1 MAHFSSDRSWR
12 TFKRGL
18 LNHYVLNGL
27 EVALGLFLVTT
38 LVQLIWGTQHA
49 AAASVGVIVT
59 IVVDNPAPRRGK
71 FWRMLP
77 APLLGA
83 PLFFLVQLM
92 HQHLVLLGLVAV
104 VSTFLGFLWMAWGK
118 RGAPIAIAVV
128 LAMVLGMS
136 VPKPAEGQLLAAA
149 AESTMFFSIGAGMF
163 LVYAVI
169 ANTLLNFRYR
179 VQFIADTVLSL
190 AALMLEQARM
200 VLPEAARHVGLEGE
214 TVDGEA
220 YGDNLADRNFGKFS
234 RGGAPQQHMGQLMA
248 RHAAF
253 ADQLQAARDIV
264 LESPRTP
271 RRQRLAG
278 MLMQMLEIRDHLL
291 ACELDLEHLRKAP
304 EQAPMLLAQ
313 QAMLRALAM
322 EVVHLADSLLLGRK
336 PRAMSNLDALLRPMQ
351 MACKLPTQRLEESLP
366 DHYDTDVS
374 PQALSRELSERI
386 VRIHEEVNRLI
397 GLGRDEIEPDL
408 AVVRAS
414 WQMFVSPTAWSW
426 TPFKGLM
433 SWDAPPLRHAI
444 RAALA
449 IAVGYLVVQVLPWN
463 AHAYWVLLTIVVV
476 LRGSLAQT
484 LERRTVRVLG
494 TLLGCVAAL
503 AILSAHLSPLGLI
516 LCLTLAQ
523 GVSHGF
529 ALRRYLFTAMGA
541 TVLGLVQAHMLHAGG
556 STTFHMF
563 ERVVDTLIGTG
574 IAWAFAY
581 VLPSWERSQLPA
593 LVQRVLKAQAAHAST
608 SLAVDQ
614 LQAVDNAPE
623 LAWRLARREAYDSLS
638 ALIQA
643 VDRSLKEP
651 RAVQPPL
658 QALELFQA
666 HCYQLLGQMSSVKIM
681 LMMRRGQTPSP
692 FAVQQLKD
700 TAATIDACLLQ
711 APPLPAAGEGEAQ
724 RPAKMPAPERVPGP
738 EDRDQLIPWLM
749 RRLATAR
756 ILASQLQQDAVQI
769 RQLLAREETLPPV
782 QAEAAQTAST

>member
-12 TFKRGL
+12 SFKRGL

-27 EVALGLFLVTT
+27 EVALGLFLVTA
-38 LVQLIWGTQHA
+38 LVHLVWGVQHA

-59 IVVDNPAPRRGK
+59 IVVDAPAPRRGK

-83 PLFFLVQLM
+83 PLFWLVQLL
-92 HQHLVLLGLVAV
+92 HQHPVLLGFLAV
-104 VSTFLGFLWMAWGK
+104 FSTFFGFLWMAWGK
-118 RGAPIAIAVV
+118 RGGPIAIAVV

-136 VPKPAEGQLLAAA
+136 ITPPEGHVLEVAS
-149 AESTMFFSIGAGMF
+149 ESTMFFAIGA
-163 LVYAVI
+163 LSYLLYAVA
-169 ANTLLNFRYR
+169 ANALLNLRYR

-200 VLPEAARHVGLEGE
+200 VLPEAARHIGLDNE

-220 YGDNLADRNFGKFS
+220 YGDNLADRNFGNFS
-234 RGGAPQQHMGQLMA
+234 RSDAAGQHMGQLLA

-253 ADQLQAARDIV
+253 ADQLQSARDIV

-291 ACELDLEHLRKAP
+291 ACELDLESLRKVP

-313 QAMLRALAM
+313 QAMLRALAI
-322 EVVHLADSLLLGRK
+322 ELVHLADSLLLARK
-336 PRAMSNLDALLRPMQ
+336 PRPMANLNTLLLPMQ
-351 MACKLPTQRLEESLP
+351 AACKVPAQRLEEALP
-366 DHYDTDVS
+366 DTAEMT
-374 PQALSRELSERI
+374 PQALSQELSARI
-386 VRIHEEVNRLI
+386 VRIHDEVNRLI
-397 GLGRDEIEPDL
+397 QLGRDEAEPDL

-426 TPFKGLM
+426 SPFKGLM

-449 IAVGYLVVQVLPWN
+449 IALGYLVVQLLPWK

-484 LERRTVRVLG
+484 LERRTIRVLG

-503 AILSAHLSPLGLI
+503 GILSAHLPPLALI

-523 GVSHGF
+523 GISHGF
-529 ALRRYLFTAMGA
+529 AARRYLFTAMGA
-541 TVLGLVQAHMLHAGG
+541 TVLGLVQAHMLNSEG
-556 STTFHMF
+556 STSFHMM
-563 ERVVDTLIGTG
+563 ERVVDTVIGTG

-593 LVQRVLKAQAAHAST
+593 LLQRVLKAQAAHVRT
-608 SLAVDQ
+608 SLSVEQ

-638 ALIQA
+638 ALVQA

-658 QALELFQA
+658 QALEQLQA
-666 HCYQLLGQMSSVKIM
+666 HCYQLLGQMSSIKIM

-692 FAVQQLKD
+692 FAVQQLQEASAD
-700 TAATIDACLLQ
+700 IDAHLLTPLADAAQ
-711 APPLPAAGEGEAQ
+711 ADNNLPK
-724 RPAKMPAPERVPGP
+724 PPAPERVPDP
-738 EDRDQLIPWLM
+738 KDRDLLPWLM
-749 RRLATAR
+749 RRLAAAR
-756 ILASQLQQDAVQI
+756 ILARQLQGDAAQI
-769 RQLLAREETLPPV
+769 QQALAQQEPV
-782 QAEAAQTAST
+782 QASPANAQAQ

>member
-27 EVALGLFLVTT
+27 EVALGLFIVTS
-38 LVQLIWGTQHA
+38 LVQFFWGTQHA

-71 FWRMLP
+71 FWRMVP

-83 PLFFLVQLM
+83 PLFFLVQLL
-92 HQHLVLLGLVAV
+92 HQHLVWLGLLAV

-118 RGAPIAIAVV
+118 RGGPIAIAVV

-136 VPKPAEGQLLAAA
+136 IPKPESGRLLAEAG
-149 AESTMFFSIGAGMF
+149 ESTLFFAVGAALY

-169 ANTLLNFRYR
+169 ANAVLNLRYR

-200 VLPEAARHVGLEGE
+200 VLPEAARHVGLDNE

-220 YGDNLADRNFGKFS
+220 YGDNLADRNFGSFS
-234 RGGAPQQHMGQLMA
+234 RADASARHMGQLLA

-253 ADQLQAARDIV
+253 ADQLQSARDIV

-291 ACELDLEHLRKAP
+291 ACELDLDHLRKVP

-322 EVVHLADSLLLGRK
+322 ELVRLADSLLLGRK
-336 PRAMSNLDALLRPMQ
+336 PAAMSNLNALLLPIQ
-351 MACKLPTQRLEESLP
+351 MASQAPAQRLEEALP
-366 DHYDTDVS
+366 DEYDAAKLA
-374 PQALSRELSERI
+374 PAALSQELSERI
-386 VRIHEEVNRLI
+386 VRIHDEVNRLVQ
-397 GLGRDEIEPDL
+397 LGRDEAEPDL

-433 SWDAPPLRHAI
+433 NWDAPPLRHAI

-449 IAVGYLVVQVLPWN
+449 IAVGYIVVQLLPWK

-494 TLLGCVAAL
+494 TLLGCVVAL
-503 AILSAHLSPLGLI
+503 AILSAHLPPLGLI
-516 LCLTLAQ
+516 VCLTLAQ
-523 GVSHGF
+523 GISHGF

-541 TVLGLVQAHMLHAGG
+541 TVLGLVQAHMLNAGG

-563 ERVVDTLIGTG
+563 ERVVDTVIGTG

-581 VLPSWERSQLPA
+581 VLPSWERSQIPA
-593 LVQRVLKAQAAHAST
+593 LVQRVLKAQAAHART
-608 SLAVDQ
+608 SLSVDQ
-614 LQAVDNAPE
+614 LHAVDNAPE

-638 ALIQA
+638 ALVQA
-643 VDRSLKEP
+643 VDRSLQEP

-681 LMMRRGQTPSP
+681 LMMRRGQTPVP
-692 FAVQQLKD
+692 FVVQQLQETAADIDARLLAAPDAATAAGTD
-700 TAATIDACLLQ
+700 TAQ
-711 APPLPAAGEGEAQ
+711 RLPK
-724 RPAKMPAPERVPGP
+724 PPAPERVPDP
-738 EDRDQLIPWLM
+738 KDRDLIPWLR
-749 RRLATAR
+749 RRLTASR
-756 ILASQLQQDAVQI
+756 ILAQQLQADAVQI
-769 RQLLAREETLPPV
+769 NQALA
-782 QAEAAQTAST
+782 QQDHAAQAAPSKA

>member
-1 MAHFSSDRSWR
+1 MAHFSSERSWR

-38 LVQLIWGTQHA
+38 LVHLVWGVQHA

-59 IVVDNPAPRRGK
+59 IVVDTPAPKRGK

-83 PLFFLVQLM
+83 PLFWLVQLLD
-92 HQHLVLLGLVAV
+92 QHPVLLGFLAV
-104 VSTFLGFLWMAWGK
+104 FSTFFGFLWMAWGK
-118 RGAPIAIAVV
+118 RGGPIAIAMV

-136 VPKPAEGQLLAAA
+136 ITPQPGRVLETAS
-149 AESTMFFSIGAGMF
+149 ESTLFFAIGAACY
-163 LVYAVI
+163 LVYAVA
-169 ANTLLNFRYR
+169 ANAVLNWRYR

-200 VLPEAARHVGLEGE
+200 VLPEAARHVGLEDE

-220 YGDNLADRNFGKFS
+220 YGDNLADRNFGSFS
-234 RGGAPQQHMGQLMA
+234 RSDSAGQHMGHLLA

-253 ADQLQAARDIV
+253 ADQLQSARDIV

-291 ACELDLEHLRKAP
+291 VCELDLENLRKVP

-313 QAMLRALAM
+313 QAMLRALAI
-322 EVVHLADSLLLGRK
+322 ELVHLADSLLLARK
-336 PRAMSNLDALLRPMQ
+336 PQPMANLNTLL
-351 MACKLPTQRLEESLP
+351 LPIQAASKAPAQRLEEALP
-366 DHYDTDVS
+366 DQLDAAALS
-374 PQALSRELSERI
+374 PQALSQELSARI
-386 VRIHEEVNRLI
+386 VRIYDEVNRLI
-397 GLGRDEIEPDL
+397 QLGRDEAEPDL

-426 TPFKGLM
+426 SPFKGLM

-449 IAVGYLVVQVLPWN
+449 IALGYLVVQLLPWK

-484 LERRTVRVLG
+484 LERRSIRVLG

-503 AILSAHLSPLGLI
+503 VILSAHLPPLALI

-523 GVSHGF
+523 GISHGF

-541 TVLGLVQAHMLHAGG
+541 TVLGLVQAHMLNSEG
-556 STTFHMF
+556 STSFHMM
-563 ERVVDTLIGTG
+563 ERVVDTVIGTG

-593 LVQRVLKAQAAHAST
+593 LVQRVLKAQAAHVRT
-608 SLAVDQ
+608 SLSVDQ

-638 ALIQA
+638 ALVLA

-658 QALELFQA
+658 QALEQLQA

-692 FAVQQLKD
+692 FAVQQLQ
-700 TAATIDACLLQ
+700 AASADIDAHLLT
-711 APPLPAAGEGEAQ
+711 PLANASDADASLPK
-724 RPAKMPAPERVPGP
+724 PPAPERVPDP
-738 EDRDQLIPWLM
+738 KDRDLLPWLM
-749 RRLATAR
+749 RRLAASR
-756 ILASQLQQDAVQI
+756 ILARQLQADAAQIHQALAQQDAAV
-769 RQLLAREETLPPV
+769 RPRLL
-782 QAEAAQTAST
+782 S

>member
-1 MAHFSSDRSWR
+1 MAHFSSDKSWR
-12 TFKRGL
+12 SFKRSL

-27 EVALGLFLVTT
+27 EVALGLFLVTA
-38 LVQLIWGTQHA
+38 VVHLIWGTQHA
-49 AAASVGVIVT
+49 ASASVGVIVT

-83 PLFFLVQLM
+83 PLFFLVQLL
-92 HQHLVLLGLVAV
+92 HQHQVLLGFVAV
-104 VSTFLGFLWMAWGK
+104 FSTFFGFLWMAWGK
-118 RGAPIAIAVV
+118 RGGPIAISVV

-136 VPKPAEGQLLAAA
+136 IPQPEDGHLVAAA
-149 AESTMFFSIGAGMF
+149 AESTLFFAIGAAIY

-169 ANTLLNFRYR
+169 ANAALNLRYR

-200 VLPEAARHVGLEGE
+200 VLPEAARHVGLADE

-220 YGDNLADRNFGKFS
+220 YGDNLADRNLGKFS
-234 RGGAPQQHMGQLMA
+234 RESQHMGNLLA

-278 MLMQMLEIRDHLL
+278 MLMQMLDIRDHLL
-291 ACELDLEHLRKAP
+291 ACELDLEQLRKVP

-313 QAMLRALAM
+313 QATLRALAI
-322 EVVHLADSLLLGRK
+322 ELVHLADSLLLARK
-336 PRAMSNLDALLRPMQ
+336 PQPMSNLNALLATIRVASNAPS
-351 MACKLPTQRLEESLP
+351 QRMEESLP
-366 DHYDTDVS
+366 DQYAPGQMVL
-374 PQALSRELSERI
+374 PALSQELSERI
-386 VRIHEEVNRLI
+386 VRIHDEVNRLVQ
-397 GLGRDEIEPDL
+397 LGRDEAEPDL

-449 IAVGYLVVQVLPWN
+449 IAVGYLVVQLLPWK

-494 TLLGCVAAL
+494 TLLGCVVAL

-516 LCLTLAQ
+516 LCLTFAQ
-523 GVSHGF
+523 GISHGF
-529 ALRRYLFTAMGA
+529 ALRRYLFTAIGA
-541 TVLGLVQAHMLHAGG
+541 TVLGLVQAHMLSGSG
-556 STTFHMF
+556 STTFHMM

-581 VLPSWERSQLPA
+581 VLPSWERTQLPA
-593 LVQRVLKAQAAHAST
+593 LVQRVLKAQAAHVRT
-608 SLAVDQ
+608 SLSVEQ

-638 ALIQA
+638 ALVQA
-643 VDRSLKEP
+643 VDRSIKEP

-658 QALELFQA
+658 QALEQLQA
-666 HCYQLLGQMSSVKIM
+666 HCYQLLGQMTSIKII
-681 LMMRRGQTPSP
+681 LMQRRGQTPSP
-692 FAVQQLKD
+692 FAVQQLQ
-700 TAATIDACLLQ
+700 AATDDIEKHLLTPL
-711 APPLPAAGEGEAQ
+711 APGQSGTDVALPKPHVIEPVPNAN
-724 RPAKMPAPERVPGP
+724 ER
-738 EDRDQLIPWLM
+738 DLIPWLI
-749 RRLATAR
+749 RRLSTSR
-756 ILASQLQQDAVQI
+756 ILALQLQGD
-769 RQLLAREETLPPV
+769 
-782 QAEAAQTAST
+782 AAQIQQALAAQEQVAVDVDEAPPAKA

>member
-1 MAHFSSDRSWR
+1 MAHFSPDRSWR
-12 TFKRGL
+12 TFKRSL

-38 LVQLIWGTQHA
+38 LVHLVWGVQHA

-59 IVVDNPAPRRGK
+59 IVVDMPAPKRGK

-83 PLFFLVQLM
+83 PLFWLVQLL
-92 HQHLVLLGLVAV
+92 HQHPLLLGFLAV
-104 VSTFLGFLWMAWGK
+104 FSTFFGFLWMAWGK
-118 RGAPIAIAVV
+118 RGGPVAIAVV
-128 LAMVLGMS
+128 LAMVLAMS
-136 VPKPAEGQLLAAA
+136 ITPQPGHVLEVATQ
-149 AESTMFFSIGAGMF
+149 STLFFVIGAAVY
-163 LVYAVI
+163 LVYAVA
-169 ANTLLNFRYR
+169 ANAILNLRYR

-200 VLPEAARHVGLEGE
+200 VLPDAARHVGLDDE

-220 YGDNLADRNFGKFS
+220 YGDNLADRNFGSFS
-234 RGGAPQQHMGQLMA
+234 RQSPQAAHMGNLLA

-278 MLMQMLEIRDHLL
+278 MLMQMLDIRDHLL
-291 ACELDLEHLRKAP
+291 ACELDLEHLRKVP

-313 QAMLRALAM
+313 QAMLRALAL
-322 EVVHLADSLLLGRK
+322 ELVHLADSLLWARK
-336 PRAMSNLDALLRPMQ
+336 PQPMANLNTLLLPMKA
-351 MACKLPTQRLEESLP
+351 ACTPRQRLEETLP
-366 DHYDTDVS
+366 DQYDPAALP
-374 PQALSRELSERI
+374 PQALSQELSERI
-386 VRIHEEVNRLI
+386 VRIHGEVNRLI
-397 GLGRDEIEPDL
+397 QLGRDEAEPDL

-426 TPFKGLM
+426 SPFKGLM

-449 IAVGYLVVQVLPWN
+449 IALGYVVVQLLPWK

-484 LERRTVRVLG
+484 LERRTIRVLG

-503 AILSAHLSPLGLI
+503 AILSAHLPPLALI

-523 GVSHGF
+523 GISHGF

-541 TVLGLVQAHMLHAGG
+541 TVLGLVQAHMLNAEG
-556 STTFHMF
+556 STSFHMF
-563 ERVVDTLIGTG
+563 ERVVDTIIGTG

-581 VLPSWERSQLPA
+581 VLPSWERSQVPA
-593 LVQRVLKAQAAHAST
+593 LVQRVLKAQAAHVRT
-608 SLAVDQ
+608 SLSVEQ

-638 ALIQA
+638 ALVQA

-658 QALELFQA
+658 QALEQLQA
-666 HCYQLLGQMSSVKIM
+666 HCYQLLGQMTSVKIM
-681 LMMRRGQTPSP
+681 LMMRRGQTPSS
-692 FAVQQLKD
+692 FAVQQMQETVADVDAHLLAPV
-700 TAATIDACLLQ
+700 AATPQPGDA
-711 APPLPAAGEGEAQ
+711 ALP
-724 RPAKMPAPERVPGP
+724 KSPAPEPVPDP
-738 EDRDQLIPWLM
+738 EDRDLLPWLM
-749 RRLATAR
+749 RRLAASR
-756 ILASQLQQDAVQI
+756 ILARQLQADAAQI
-769 RQLLAREETLPPV
+769 HQALARQEPEMPA
-782 QAEAAQTAST
+782 AEAAQAH

>member
-1 MAHFSSDRSWR
+1 MAHFSTDKSWR

-27 EVALGLFLVTT
+27 EVALGLFLVTAI
-38 LVQLIWGTQHA
+38 VHLIWGTQHA

-77 APLLGA
+77 APFLGA
-83 PLFFLVQLM
+83 PLFFLVQLL
-92 HQHLVLLGLVAV
+92 HQHQILLGV
-104 VSTFLGFLWMAWGK
+104 VVVLSTFLGFLWMAWGK
-118 RGAPIAIAVV
+118 RGGPIAIAVV

-136 VPKPAEGQLLAAA
+136 IPQPEEGHLLDAAL
-149 AESTMFFSIGAGMF
+149 ESTLFFCIGAGIY

-169 ANTLLNFRYR
+169 ANAALNLRYR

-200 VLPEAARHVGLEGE
+200 VLPEAARHVGLEDE

-220 YGDNLADRNFGKFS
+220 YGDNLADRNLGKFS
-234 RGGAPQQHMGQLMA
+234 RQSQHMGNLLA

-278 MLMQMLEIRDHLL
+278 MLMQMLDIRDHLL
-291 ACELDLEHLRKAP
+291 ACELDLEHLRKLP

-313 QAMLRALAM
+313 QAMLRALAI
-322 EVVHLADSLLLGRK
+322 ELVHLADSLLLARK
-336 PRAMSNLDALLRPMQ
+336 PQSMANLNALLAPIK
-351 MACKLPTQRLEESLP
+351 MASKAPAQRMEESLP
-366 DHYDTDVS
+366 DQYDPAFMA
-374 PQALSRELSERI
+374 PQALSQELSERI
-386 VRIHEEVNRLI
+386 VRIYDEVNRLI
-397 GLGRDEIEPDL
+397 QLGRDEAEPDL

-426 TPFKGLM
+426 SPFKGLM

-449 IAVGYLVVQVLPWN
+449 IAVGYLVVQLLPWK

-523 GVSHGF
+523 GISHGF

-541 TVLGLVQAHMLHAGG
+541 TVLGLVQAHMLSGGG
-556 STTFHMF
+556 STTFHMM

-593 LVQRVLKAQAAHAST
+593 LVQRVLKAQAAHVRT
-608 SLAVDQ
+608 SLSVSQ

-638 ALIQA
+638 ALVQA
-643 VDRSLKEP
+643 VDRAIKEP

-658 QALELFQA
+658 QALEQLQA
-666 HCYQLLGQMSSVKIM
+666 HCYQLLGQMTSIKIM

-692 FAVQQLKD
+692 FAVQQLE
-700 TAATIDACLLQ
+700 AAANDIDAHLLTPL
-711 APPLPAAGEGEAQ
+711 APDTSGADAVLPK
-724 RPAKMPAPERVPGP
+724 PPGP
-738 EDRDQLIPWLM
+738 EPVPDPKDRDLIPWLM
-749 RRLATAR
+749 RRLTASR
-756 ILASQLQQDAVQI
+756 ILARQLQGD
-769 RQLLAREETLPPV
+769 
-782 QAEAAQTAST
+782 AAQIQQALAAQEPAAADPQPAKA

>member
-1 MAHFSSDRSWR
+1 MAHFSSEKSWR
-12 TFKRGL
+12 TFRRSL
-18 LNHYVLNGL
+18 LNHHVLNGL
-27 EVALGLFLVTT
+27 EVALGLFLVT
-38 LVQLIWGTQHA
+38 VMVHFFWGTQHA
-49 AAASVGVIVT
+49 AAASVGVIVA

-71 FWRMLP
+71 LWRMLP

-83 PLFFLVQLM
+83 PLFFVVQLL
-92 HQHLVLLGLVAV
+92 HLHPILLGLVAV
-104 VSTFLGFLWMAWGK
+104 GSTFLGFLWMAWGK
-118 RGAPIAIAVV
+118 RGGPIAIAVV

-136 VPKPAEGQLLAAA
+136 IQPPPPGQLLSSA
-149 AESTMFFSIGAGMF
+149 AESTLFFAIGAGTY

-169 ANTLLNFRYR
+169 ANMVLNLRYR

-200 VLPEAARHVGLEGE
+200 VLPDAARHVGLEEE

-220 YGDNLADRNFGKFS
+220 YGDNQADLNIVTFS
-234 RGGAPQQHMGQLMA
+234 RQEQHMGHLLA
-248 RHAAF
+248 RHASF

-278 MLMQMLEIRDHLL
+278 MLMQMLDVRDHLL
-291 ACELDLEHLRKAP
+291 ACELDLEGLRKVP

-313 QAMLRALAM
+313 QAMLRALAI
-322 EVVHLADSLLLGRK
+322 ELTHLADSLLAMRK
-336 PRAMSNLDALLRPMQ
+336 PDPIANLRTLLVPMQ
-351 MACKLPTQRLEESLP
+351 MASQAAAQRLEEALP
-366 DHYDTDVS
+366 EQVNDAALS
-374 PQALSRELSERI
+374 PQFLSQELSARI
-386 VRIHEEVNRLI
+386 VRIHGEVTRLI
-397 GLGRDEIEPDL
+397 ELGRDEAEPDL

-414 WQMFVSPTAWSW
+414 WQMFVSPTTWSW
-426 TPFKGLM
+426 SPFKRLM

-449 IAVGYLVVQVLPWN
+449 IAVGYLVVQLLPWK

-503 AILSAHLSPLGLI
+503 AVLSAHLSPLGLI
-516 LCLTLAQ
+516 VCMTLAQ
-523 GVSHGF
+523 GISHGF

-541 TVLGLVQAHMLHAGG
+541 TVLGLVQADMLNAGG

-593 LVQRVLKAQAAHAST
+593 LVQRVLKAQAMHART
-608 SLAVDQ
+608 SLAPEQ

-638 ALIQA
+638 ALVQA

-666 HCYQLLGQMSSVKIM
+666 HCYQLLGQMASIKIM

-692 FAVQQLKD
+692 FAVQQLQE
-700 TAATIDACLLQ
+700 TAASIDASLLKNPS
-711 APPLPAAGEGEAQ
+711 ADVASPVPAAVLDAAARTTIE
-724 RPAKMPAPERVPGP
+724 PVPDPKGS
-738 EDRDQLIPWLM
+738 DLIPWLV
-749 RRLATAR
+749 RRLSASR
-756 ILASQLQQDAVQI
+756 VLAQQLQADAVQI
-769 RQLLAREETLPPV
+769 NQALAHRDPQAAPV
-782 QAEAAQTAST
+782 AAQNA